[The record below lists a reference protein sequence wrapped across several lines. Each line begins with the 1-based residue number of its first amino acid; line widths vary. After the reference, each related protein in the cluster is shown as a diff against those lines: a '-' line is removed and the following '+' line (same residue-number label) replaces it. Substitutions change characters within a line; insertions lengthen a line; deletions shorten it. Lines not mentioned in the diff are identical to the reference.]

1 MDINTL
7 LALVAIIGG
16 IAGSL
21 VAYKIVPMTMFGSF
35 DIEAWHDKFGKIFKI
50 LGPLAII
57 IGLVILL
64 S

>member
-1 MDINTL
+1 MNTL
-7 LALVAIIGG
+7 LALIAIVGG

-21 VAYKIVPMTMFGSF
+21 LAYRVVPLTMFGSV
-35 DIEAWHDKFGKIFKI
+35 DMEDWHDKFGKTFKI
-50 LGPLAII
+50 LGPVAII